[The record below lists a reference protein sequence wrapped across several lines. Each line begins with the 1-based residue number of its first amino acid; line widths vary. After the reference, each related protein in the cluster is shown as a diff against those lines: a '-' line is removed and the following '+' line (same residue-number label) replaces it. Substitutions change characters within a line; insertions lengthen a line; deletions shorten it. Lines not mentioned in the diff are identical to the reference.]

1 MRAPAG
7 IHRLPT
13 KKGRCIAW
21 LGAMAVASV
30 FGTFAWL
37 MAIVLFVV
45 GAGVVHVLGL
55 DVPSWTGWLALVGF
69 PLGAYLEIRLSV

>member
-1 MRAPAG
+1 MSAPAG

-37 MAIVLFVV
+37 MAIVLFIAGAVV
-45 GAGVVHVLGL
+45 VNVLGL
-55 DVPSWTGWLALVGF
+55 DVPPWAGWLALVGF
-69 PLGAYLEIRLSV
+69 PLGACLEVRYTM